1 MDKNLNS
8 LSKIFTEKLYRIPDY
23 QRGYAW
29 TDKQLKDF
37 WGDLEQL
44 EKGKN
49 HYLGVL
55 TLEEVADSILEQ
67 WKDDYWIVEYKSYEP
82 YYIVDGQQRLTTTII
97 LIQAILECID
107 KETKL
112 NYTTWDEIRKKFIFD
127 SKDEGIS
134 RSYVFGY
141 EKDNP
146 SYEFLKTKIF
156 GEQSELSTETQET
169 IYTHNLEKAK
179 SFFIEKVRTLELKQI
194 EEIYQK
200 LTQNL
205 LFNIYSISSDIDVF
219 VAFETMNNRG
229 KPLSHLELLKNRLIY
244 LSTKFFVEE
253 CEKDKLRHCI
263 NESWK
268 SIYHNLGR
276 NKDNPLEDD
285 QFLFNH
291 FITYF
296 DFADSV
302 DSEDDKT
309 STNNKKRKIRRYL
322 RGYYKKYL
330 LEEKFTT
337 KNIFIENDFYK
348 NTSNSKKSSLT
359 VNAIYKYVQNLKIS
373 VELWYKI
380 ANPQDSNFSEEEKL
394 WLDKLNRIEKKYKQI
409 FSSSAPLVMIFFQ
422 KEENSSKRVRF
433 LKALECLQFFYLF
446 HGYSYSYYLY
456 LEKEHIDFIEL
467 AANLS
472 QGLTNTEK
480 ITKKL
485 EEVRNHVV
493 NDKELLKRTKA
504 EFKSKGFYKWRGI
517 NYFLF
522 EYDLHLQTQSKS
534 KRKKINWEE
543 FTQDYD
549 YDYDYKTI
557 EHIYP
562 QKPGRDCWIN
572 TYRHYSAKQRN
583 ILKNSLGNLLP
594 LSKPKN
600 SSFSNKCFS
609 DKVSG
614 DGSNTIGYRYGSYS
628 ENEVTEYEDWTAK
641 EILERGIKLLD
652 FMEKR
657 WNFTIGNKRHKIDFL
672 NLIFVLEIEGIS
684 I

>member
-29 TDKQLKDF
+29 TADKQLKDF

-55 TLEEVADSILEQ
+55 TLEEVTDDIVGQ
-67 WKDDYWIVEYKSYEP
+67 WKDDHWIVESKSYEP
-82 YYIVDGQQRLTTTII
+82 YYIVDGQQRLTTAII
-97 LIQAILECID
+97 LIQAILDCID
-107 KETKL
+107 KKERL
-112 NYTTWDEIRKKFIFD
+112 NYTTWYEIRKKFIFD
-127 SKDEGIS
+127 SKNEGIS
-134 RSYVFGY
+134 RSYIFGY

-156 GEQSELSTETQET
+156 GEQSELSANIQET

-179 SFFIEKVRTLELKQI
+179 AFFIGKISPLSIKETED
-194 EEIYQK
+194 IYHK

-205 LFNIYSISSDIDVF
+205 LFNIYSISSEIDVF

-253 CEKDKLRHCI
+253 YEKDRLRNCI

-268 SIYHNLGR
+268 SIYHSLGR

-285 QFLFNH
+285 QFLFYH

-296 DFADSV
+296 DFANSV
-302 DSEDDKT
+302 DDEDDKI
-309 STNNKKRKIRRYL
+309 STNNKKLKIRRYL

-337 KNIFIENDFYK
+337 KNIFIENDS
-348 NTSNSKKSSLT
+348 SNNFSNKERASLT
-359 VNAIYKYVQNLKIS
+359 VREIYDYVRNLKVS

-380 ANPQDSNFSEEEKL
+380 ANPQDSDFTEDEKL
-394 WLDKLNRIEKKYKQI
+394 WLDKLNRIEKKYKQF

-422 KEENSSKRVRF
+422 KENDSSKRIKF
-433 LKALECLQFFYLF
+433 LKALECLQFFSLF
-446 HGYSYSYYLY
+446 YSYGYTYYLY
-456 LEKEHIDFIEL
+456 LEKEQIDFIEL

-480 ITKKL
+480 IIRQL
-485 EEVRNHVV
+485 EELRSHIV
-493 NDKELLKRTKA
+493 NDKELLKRIKA

-522 EYDLHLQTQSKS
+522 EYELSLQIQSKTN
-534 KRKKINWEE
+534 RKKINWEE
-543 FTQDYD
+543 FTED

-562 QKPGRDCWIN
+562 QKPRRNCW
-572 TYRHYSAKQRN
+572 TSKYQHYSQKERS

-594 LSKPKN
+594 LSKPRN
-600 SSFSNKCFS
+600 SSFSNKCFV

-614 DGSNTIGYRYGSYS
+614 DGNNKIGYKYGSYS
-628 ENEVTEYEDWTAK
+628 ENEITEYKDWTAK
-641 EILERGIKLLD
+641 EILERGIKFLE

-657 WNFTIGNKRHKIDFL
+657 WNFTIGNRKQKIDFL
-672 NLIFVLEIEGIS
+672 NLIFVSEKES
-684 I
+684 